1 MLCRRSD
8 HRKFVD
14 ASIHLVLLFLID
26 IGGSLGRLFF
36 YVMEKARTIIKG
48 GYVIGC
54 GNEDIAI
61 VDSRIAERKSTIDPA
76 PGDTVID
83 AHGMV
88 VAPAFVDVHVHLRE
102 PGYGY
107 KERIATGT
115 MAAARGGY
123 STVCSM
129 PNLNPVPD
137 SVENLKVQQ
146 DIIDSDAKIEVLPY
160 AAITLGRKGEELVDV
175 AALHD
180 KVCAFSDDG
189 SGVQRDGMMESAML
203 EAVKYDA
210 LIAAHCEVEEL
221 LFGGYIHDG
230 EYARLHNHKG
240 ICSKSEWEQVRRD
253 IEIAEK
259 VGCRYHVCH
268 ISTKETVE
276 LVRQAKA
283 RGVKVTCET
292 GPHYLIFTDMDLE
305 EDARWKMNPPLRSA
319 EDRAALIEGIKDGTI
334 DMIATDHAPH
344 SIEEKSKGLKDSAM
358 GIVGLETAFAA
369 LNTHLVQKG
378 VITLE
383 KLVELMSI
391 NPRKVFRI
399 EGGLNIGER
408 ADIVLLD
415 TAKQWRVDSSRF
427 FSMGRISMFDGREMV
442 GDVACTIHRGNIVYE
457 SKTK

>member
-1 MLCRRSD
+1 M
-8 HRKFVD
+8 
-14 ASIHLVLLFLID
+14 ATT
-26 IGGSLGRLFF
+26 RL
-36 YVMEKARTIIKG
+36 IIKNG
-48 GYVIGC
+48 SVLGQKS
-54 GNEDIAI
+54 EDIAI
-61 VDSRIAERKSTIDPA
+61 ANGRIAERGATIEA
-76 PGDTVID
+76 TANDTVID
-83 AHGMV
+83 ARGLV

-102 PGYGY
+102 PGYAY

-123 STVCSM
+123 TTVCSM

-137 SVENLKVQQ
+137 CVENLKVQQ
-146 DIIDSDAKIEVLPY
+146 DIIDRDAKIEVLPY
-160 AAITLGRKGEELVDV
+160 AAITIGRKGEELVDV
-175 AALHD
+175 ASLKG

-189 SGVQRDGMMESAML
+189 SGVQIDGMMERAMT
-203 EAVKYDA
+203 EAVKHDQ

-221 LFGGYIHDG
+221 LKGGYIHDG
-230 EYARLHNHKG
+230 EYAKLNGHKG
-240 ICSKSEWEQVRRD
+240 ICSASEWEQVKRD
-253 IEIAEK
+253 IEIAERL
-259 VGCRYHVCH
+259 GCRYHVCH

-319 EDRAALIEGIKDGTI
+319 EDRAALINGIKDGTI

-344 SIEEKSKGLKDSAM
+344 SKEEKSKGLKDSAM

-369 LNTHLVQKG
+369 LNTHLVKRG
-378 VITLE
+378 IISLE
-383 KLVELMSI
+383 RLVELMSY

-399 EGGLNIGER
+399 EGGIEVGDR

-415 TAKQWRVDSSRF
+415 TEKAWRVDSEKYH
-427 FSMGRISMFDGREMV
+427 SMGRISMFDGRDMV
-442 GDVACTIHRGNIVYE
+442 GDIAMTIHRGEIVY
-457 SKTK
+457 KG

>member
-1 MLCRRSD
+1 MGNKRIILKNG
-8 HRKFVD
+8 HIV
-14 ASIHLVLLFLID
+14 
-26 IGGSLGRLFF
+26 GGER
-36 YVMEKARTIIKG
+36 
-48 GYVIGC
+48 
-54 GNEDIAI
+54 EDILI
-61 VDSRIAERKSTIDPA
+61 VDGVIVERGSNIEATPEDV
-76 PGDTVID
+76 VID
-83 AHGMV
+83 ATGLK

-123 STVCSM
+123 TTVCSM

-137 SVENLKVQQ
+137 SIENLKVQQ

-160 AAITLGRKGEELVDV
+160 AAITIGRKGEELVNV

-189 SGVQRDGMMESAML
+189 SGVQVDGMMERAMS
-203 EAVKYDA
+203 EAVKHDA

-221 LFGGYIHDG
+221 LKGGYIHDG
-230 EYARLHNHKG
+230 EYARKHNHKG
-240 ICSKSEWEQVRRD
+240 ICSESEWEQVKRD

-259 VGCRYHVCH
+259 LGCRYHVCH

-344 SIEEKSKGLKDSAM
+344 SVEEKSRGLKDSAM

-369 LNTHLVQKG
+369 LNTHLVKTG
-378 VITLE
+378 VIDLE
-383 KLVELMSI
+383 HLIKIMSI
-391 NPRKVFRI
+391 NPRRVFRI
-399 EGGLNIGER
+399 QGGLNIGDR

-415 TAKQWRVDSSRF
+415 TEREWVVDSEKF
-427 FSMGRISMFDGREMV
+427 YSMGKISMFVGRPMV
-442 GDVACTIHRGNIVYE
+442 GDVAMTIHRGNVVYE
-457 SKTK
+457 NKIK

>member
-1 MLCRRSD
+1 M
-8 HRKFVD
+8 
-14 ASIHLVLLFLID
+14 
-26 IGGSLGRLFF
+26 GQQ
-36 YVMEKARTIIKG
+36 RTIIKG
-48 GYVIGC
+48 GYVVGR
-54 GNEDIAI
+54 GVEDILI
-61 VDSRIAERKSTIDPA
+61 VDGRIAERGENIVA
-76 PGDTVID
+76 EAGDKVIL
-83 AHGMV
+83 AEGLM

-102 PGYGY
+102 PGFGY
-107 KERIATGT
+107 KERIATGS

-160 AAITLGRKGEELVDV
+160 AAITIGRKGEELVDV
-175 AALHD
+175 ATLHD

-189 SGVQRDGMMESAML
+189 SGVQVDGMMERAMT
-203 EAVKYDA
+203 EAVKHDA

-221 LFGGYIHDG
+221 LKGGYIHDG
-230 EYARLHNHKG
+230 EYARQHNHKG
-240 ICSKSEWEQVRRD
+240 ICSESEWEQVRRD
-253 IEIAEK
+253 IEIAER

-276 LVRQAKA
+276 LVRKAKA

-292 GPHYLIFTDMDLE
+292 GPHYLIFSDMDLQ
-305 EDARWKMNPPLRSA
+305 EDARWKMNPPIRTA

-344 SIEEKSKGLKDSAM
+344 SVEEKSRGLKDSAM

-369 LNTHLVQKG
+369 LNTHLVRKG

-383 KLVELMSI
+383 HLVKIMSE

-399 EGGLNIGER
+399 EGGIEVGQR
-408 ADIVLLD
+408 ADVVLLD
-415 TAKQWRVDSSRF
+415 VNREWRVDSEKF
-427 FSMGRISMFDGREMV
+427 FSMGKITMFDGREMT
-442 GDVACTIHRGNIVYE
+442 GDVVMTIHRGEVVYDN
-457 SKTK
+457 KTK

>member
-1 MLCRRSD
+1 MANKRIIL
-8 HRKFVD
+8 KNGE
-14 ASIHLVLLFLID
+14 I
-26 IGGSLGRLFF
+26 IGVG
-36 YVMEKARTIIKG
+36 K
-48 GYVIGC
+48 
-54 GNEDIAI
+54 EDIVI
-61 VDSRIAERKSTIDPA
+61 IDGVIAERGSNIEATPEDV
-76 PGDTVID
+76 VID
-83 AHGMV
+83 ATGLK

-123 STVCSM
+123 TTVCSM

-160 AAITLGRKGEELVDV
+160 AAITIGRKGEELVDV
-175 AALHD
+175 ASLHD

-189 SGVQRDGMMESAML
+189 SGVQIDGMMERAMS
-203 EAVKYDA
+203 EAVKHDA

-221 LFGGYIHDG
+221 LKGGYIHDG
-230 EYARLHNHKG
+230 EYARQHNHKG
-240 ICSKSEWEQVRRD
+240 ICSESEWEQVKRD

-259 VGCRYHVCH
+259 LGCRYHVCH

-344 SIEEKSKGLKDSAM
+344 SIEEKSRGLKDSAM

-369 LNTHLVQKG
+369 LNTHLVKTG

-383 KLVELMSI
+383 HLIKIMSI
-391 NPRKVFRI
+391 NPREVFRI
-399 EGGLNIGER
+399 KGGINIGDR

-415 TAKQWRVDSSRF
+415 TERQWVVDSQKF
-427 FSMGRISMFDGREMV
+427 YSMGKISMFVGRQMV
-442 GDVACTIHRGNIVYE
+442 GDVAMTIHRGNVVYE
-457 SKTK
+457 NKIK

>member
-1 MLCRRSD
+1 MANKRIIL
-8 HRKFVD
+8 KNGE
-14 ASIHLVLLFLID
+14 I
-26 IGGSLGRLFF
+26 IGVG
-36 YVMEKARTIIKG
+36 K
-48 GYVIGC
+48 
-54 GNEDIAI
+54 EDIVI
-61 VDSRIAERKSTIDPA
+61 IDGVIAERGSNIEATPEDV
-76 PGDTVID
+76 VID
-83 AHGMV
+83 ATGLK

-102 PGYGY
+102 PGFGY

-123 STVCSM
+123 TTVCSM

-137 SVENLKVQQ
+137 SIENLKVQQ
-146 DIIDSDAKIEVLPY
+146 DIIDNDAKIEVLPY
-160 AAITLGRKGEELVDV
+160 AAITIGRKGEELVDV
-175 AALHD
+175 ASLHD

-189 SGVQRDGMMESAML
+189 SGVQVDGMMERAMT
-203 EAVKYDA
+203 EAVKHDA

-221 LFGGYIHDG
+221 LKGGYIHDG
-230 EYARLHNHKG
+230 EYARQHNHKG
-240 ICSKSEWEQVRRD
+240 ICSESEWEQVKRD

-259 VGCRYHVCH
+259 LGCRYHVCH

-344 SIEEKSKGLKDSAM
+344 SIEEKSRGLKDSAM

-369 LNTHLVQKG
+369 LNTHLVKTG

-383 KLVELMSI
+383 HLIKIMSI
-391 NPRKVFRI
+391 NPREVFRI
-399 EGGLNIGER
+399 KGGINIGDR

-415 TAKQWRVDSSRF
+415 TERQWVVDSQKF
-427 FSMGRISMFDGREMV
+427 YSMGKISMFVGRQMV
-442 GDVACTIHRGNIVYE
+442 GDVAMTIHRGNVVYE
-457 SKTK
+457 NKIK

>member
-1 MLCRRSD
+1 MGNKRIILKSG
-8 HRKFVD
+8 HIV
-14 ASIHLVLLFLID
+14 
-26 IGGSLGRLFF
+26 GGER
-36 YVMEKARTIIKG
+36 
-48 GYVIGC
+48 
-54 GNEDIAI
+54 EDILI
-61 VDSRIAERKSTIDPA
+61 VDGVIAERGSNIEAKPEDV
-76 PGDTVID
+76 VID
-83 AHGMV
+83 ATGLK

-123 STVCSM
+123 TTVCSM

-160 AAITLGRKGEELVDV
+160 AAITIGRKGEELVDV

-189 SGVQRDGMMESAML
+189 SGVQVDGMMERAMS
-203 EAVKYDA
+203 EAVKHDA

-221 LFGGYIHDG
+221 LKGGYIHDG
-230 EYARLHNHKG
+230 EYAHTHNHKG
-240 ICSKSEWEQVRRD
+240 ICSESEWEQVKRD

-259 VGCRYHVCH
+259 LGCRYHVCH

-319 EDRAALIEGIKDGTI
+319 EDRAALIKGIKDGTI

-344 SIEEKSKGLKDSAM
+344 SVEEKSRGLKDSAM

-369 LNTHLVQKG
+369 LNTHLVKRG
-378 VITLE
+378 IISLE
-383 KLVELMSI
+383 HLVKIMSI

-399 EGGLNIGER
+399 QGGLNIGDR

-415 TAKQWRVDSSRF
+415 TEHEWVVDSEKF
-427 FSMGRISMFDGREMV
+427 YSMGKISMFVGRPMV
-442 GDVACTIHRGNIVYE
+442 GDVAMTIHRGNVVYE
-457 SKTK
+457 NKIK

>member
-1 MLCRRSD
+1 MGNNRIIVKNG
-8 HRKFVD
+8 H
-14 ASIHLVLLFLID
+14 I
-26 IGGSLGRLFF
+26 IGGG
-36 YVMEKARTIIKG
+36 V
-48 GYVIGC
+48 
-54 GNEDIAI
+54 EDIVI
-61 VDSRIAERKSTIDPA
+61 VDGVIAERGSNIEVRPED
-76 PGDTVID
+76 VIID
-83 AHGMV
+83 ATGLK

-123 STVCSM
+123 TTVCSM

-146 DIIDSDAKIEVLPY
+146 DIIDRDAKIEVLPY

-189 SGVQRDGMMESAML
+189 SGVQVDGMMERAMS
-203 EAVKYDA
+203 EAVKHDA

-221 LFGGYIHDG
+221 LKGGYIHDG
-230 EYARLHNHKG
+230 EYARQHNHKG
-240 ICSKSEWEQVRRD
+240 ICSESEWEQVKRD
-253 IEIAEK
+253 IEIAERL
-259 VGCRYHVCH
+259 GCRYHVCH
-268 ISTKETVE
+268 ISTKQTVE
-276 LVRQAKA
+276 LVREAKA

-344 SIEEKSKGLKDSAM
+344 SVEEKSRGLKDSAM

-369 LNTHLVQKG
+369 LNTHLVKRG
-378 VITLE
+378 VISLE
-383 KLVELMSI
+383 HLVKIMSI
-391 NPRKVFRI
+391 NPREVFRI
-399 EGGLNIGER
+399 QGGLNIGDR

-415 TAKQWRVDSSRF
+415 TEREWVVDSEKF
-427 FSMGRISMFDGREMV
+427 YSMGKISMFVGRPMI
-442 GDVACTIHRGNIVYE
+442 GDVAMTIHRGNVVYE
-457 SKTK
+457 NKIK

>member
-1 MLCRRSD
+1 M
-8 HRKFVD
+8 
-14 ASIHLVLLFLID
+14 
-26 IGGSLGRLFF
+26 GNT
-36 YVMEKARTIIKG
+36 RTIIRNGSILGAERK
-48 GYVIGC
+48 
-54 GNEDIAI
+54 DIVI
-61 VDSRIAERKSTIDPA
+61 VDGRIAELSESIETTPNDTI
-76 PGDTVID
+76 ID
-83 AHGMV
+83 AEGLV

-102 PGYGY
+102 PGFGY

-115 MAAARGGY
+115 AAAARGGY
-123 STVCSM
+123 TTVCPM

-137 SVENLKVQQ
+137 SVDNLKVEQE
-146 DIIDSDAKIEVLPY
+146 IIDRDAKIEVLPY
-160 AAITLGRKGEELVDV
+160 AAITIGRKGEELVDI
-175 AALHD
+175 ASLHD

-189 SGVQRDGMMESAML
+189 SGVQVDGMMERAMR
-203 EAVKYDA
+203 EAVKFDA

-221 LFGGYIHDG
+221 LRGGYIHDG
-230 EYARLHNHKG
+230 EYARQHGHKG
-240 ICSKSEWEQVRRD
+240 ICSESEWEQVRRD
-253 IEIAEK
+253 IEIAER

-344 SIEEKSKGLKDSAM
+344 SLEEKSKGLKDSAM

-369 LNTHLVQKG
+369 LNTHLVNKG
-378 VITLE
+378 IITLE
-383 KLVELMSI
+383 RLVELMSI

-399 EGGLNIGER
+399 AGGINPGDR

-415 TAKQWRVDSSRF
+415 LDKEWRVDSSKF
-427 FSMGRISMFDGREMV
+427 YSQGRVTMFDGREMK
-442 GDVACTIHRGNIVYE
+442 GDIRMTIHRGNIVYE
-457 SKTK
+457 DNNK

>member
-1 MLCRRSD
+1 MGNNRIILKNGD
-8 HRKFVD
+8 
-14 ASIHLVLLFLID
+14 I
-26 IGGSLGRLFF
+26 IGGQR
-36 YVMEKARTIIKG
+36 
-48 GYVIGC
+48 
-54 GNEDIAI
+54 EDILI
-61 VDSRIAERKSTIDPA
+61 VDGIIAERASNIEAA
-76 PGDTVID
+76 PEDVVID
-83 AHGMV
+83 ATGLK

-123 STVCSM
+123 TTVCSM

-137 SVENLKVQQ
+137 SVENLKAQQ
-146 DIIDSDAKIEVLPY
+146 EIIDSDAKIEVLPY
-160 AAITLGRKGEELVDV
+160 AAITIGRKGEELVDV
-175 AALHD
+175 ASLHD

-189 SGVQRDGMMESAML
+189 SGVQVDGMMERAMS
-203 EAVKYDA
+203 EAVKHDA

-221 LFGGYIHDG
+221 LKGGYIHDG
-230 EYARLHNHKG
+230 EYARQHNHKG
-240 ICSKSEWEQVRRD
+240 ICSESEWEQVKRD

-259 VGCRYHVCH
+259 LGCRYHVCH

-305 EDARWKMNPPLRSA
+305 EDARWKMNPPIRSA

-344 SIEEKSKGLKDSAM
+344 SLEEKSRGLKDSAM

-369 LNTHLVQKG
+369 LNTHLVKTG
-378 VITLE
+378 VIDLE
-383 KLVELMSI
+383 HLVKIMSI

-399 EGGLNIGER
+399 QGGLNIGDR

-415 TAKQWRVDSSRF
+415 TEREWVVDSNKF
-427 FSMGRISMFDGREMV
+427 YSMGKVSMFVGRPMV
-442 GDVACTIHRGNIVYE
+442 GDVAMTIHRGNVVYE
-457 SKTK
+457 NKIK

>member
-1 MLCRRSD
+1 M
-8 HRKFVD
+8 
-14 ASIHLVLLFLID
+14 
-26 IGGSLGRLFF
+26 GQQ
-36 YVMEKARTIIKG
+36 RTIIKG
-48 GYVIGC
+48 GYVVGC
-54 GNEDIAI
+54 GVEDILI
-61 VDSRIAERKSTIDPA
+61 VDGRIAERGENIVA
-76 PGDTVID
+76 EAGDKVIS
-83 AHGMV
+83 AEGLM

-102 PGYGY
+102 PGFGY
-107 KERIATGT
+107 KERIATGS

-160 AAITLGRKGEELVDV
+160 AAITIGRKGEELVDV

-189 SGVQRDGMMESAML
+189 SGVQVDGMMERAMT
-203 EAVKYDA
+203 EAVKHDA

-221 LFGGYIHDG
+221 LKGGYIHDG
-230 EYARLHNHKG
+230 EYARQHNHKG
-240 ICSKSEWEQVRRD
+240 ICSESEWEQVRRD
-253 IEIAEK
+253 IEIAER

-268 ISTKETVE
+268 ISTKETVQ
-276 LVRQAKA
+276 LVREAKA

-292 GPHYLIFTDMDLE
+292 GPHYLIFADMDLQ
-305 EDARWKMNPPLRSA
+305 EDARWKMNPPIRSA

-344 SIEEKSKGLKDSAM
+344 SVEEKSRGLKDSAM

-369 LNTHLVQKG
+369 LNTHLVRKG

-383 KLVELMSI
+383 HLVKIMSE

-399 EGGLNIGER
+399 EGGIEVGQR
-408 ADIVLLD
+408 ADVVLLD
-415 TAKQWRVDSSRF
+415 VNREWRVDSDKF
-427 FSMGRISMFDGREMV
+427 YSMGKITMFDGREMT
-442 GDVACTIHRGNIVYE
+442 GDVVMTIHRGEVVYDN
-457 SKTK
+457 KTK

>member
-1 MLCRRSD
+1 M
-8 HRKFVD
+8 
-14 ASIHLVLLFLID
+14 
-26 IGGSLGRLFF
+26 GNT
-36 YVMEKARTIIKG
+36 RTIIRNGSILGAERK
-48 GYVIGC
+48 
-54 GNEDIAI
+54 DIAI
-61 VDSRIAERKSTIDPA
+61 VDGRIAELSESIETTPNDTI
-76 PGDTVID
+76 ID
-83 AHGMV
+83 AEGLV

-102 PGYGY
+102 PGFGY

-115 MAAARGGY
+115 AAAARGGY
-123 STVCSM
+123 TTVCPM

-137 SVENLKVQQ
+137 SVDNLKVEQE
-146 DIIDSDAKIEVLPY
+146 IIDRDAKIEVLPY
-160 AAITLGRKGEELVDV
+160 AAITIGRKGEELVDI
-175 AALHD
+175 ASLHD

-189 SGVQRDGMMESAML
+189 SGVQVDGMMERAMR
-203 EAVKYDA
+203 EAVKFDA

-221 LFGGYIHDG
+221 LRGGYIHDG
-230 EYARLHNHKG
+230 EYARQHGHKG
-240 ICSKSEWEQVRRD
+240 ICSESEWEQVCRD
-253 IEIAEK
+253 IEIAER

-344 SIEEKSKGLKDSAM
+344 SLEEKSKGLKDSAM

-369 LNTHLVQKG
+369 LNTHLVNKG
-378 VITLE
+378 IITLE
-383 KLVELMSI
+383 RLVELMSI

-399 EGGLNIGER
+399 EGGINPGDR

-415 TAKQWRVDSSRF
+415 LDKEWRVDSSKF
-427 FSMGRISMFDGREMV
+427 YSQGRVTMFDGREMK
-442 GDVACTIHRGNIVYE
+442 GDIRMTIHRGNIVYE
-457 SKTK
+457 DNNK

>member
-1 MLCRRSD
+1 M
-8 HRKFVD
+8 
-14 ASIHLVLLFLID
+14 
-26 IGGSLGRLFF
+26 GNT
-36 YVMEKARTIIKG
+36 RTIIRNGSILGAERK
-48 GYVIGC
+48 
-54 GNEDIAI
+54 DIAI
-61 VDSRIAERKSTIDPA
+61 VDGRIAELSESIATTPNDTI
-76 PGDTVID
+76 ID
-83 AHGMV
+83 AEGLI

-102 PGYGY
+102 PGFGY

-115 MAAARGGY
+115 AAAARGGY
-123 STVCSM
+123 TTVCPM

-137 SVENLKVQQ
+137 SVENLKVEQE
-146 DIIDSDAKIEVLPY
+146 IIDRDAKIEVLPY
-160 AAITLGRKGEELVDV
+160 AAITIGRKGEELVDV
-175 AALHD
+175 ASLHD

-189 SGVQRDGMMESAML
+189 SGVQIDGMMERAMR
-203 EAVKYDA
+203 EAVKFDS

-221 LFGGYIHDG
+221 LKGGYIHDG
-230 EYARLHNHKG
+230 EYAHQHGHKG
-240 ICSKSEWEQVRRD
+240 ICSESEWEQVRRD
-253 IEIAEK
+253 IEIAER

-276 LVRQAKA
+276 LVRQAKR

-305 EDARWKMNPPLRSA
+305 EDARWKMNPPIRSA

-369 LNTHLVQKG
+369 LNTHLVNKG
-378 VITLE
+378 IITLQR
-383 KLVELMSI
+383 LVELMSI

-399 EGGLNIGER
+399 EGGINPGDR

-415 TAKQWRVDSSRF
+415 LDKEWTVDSSKF
-427 FSMGRISMFDGREMV
+427 YSQGKVTMFDGRELK
-442 GDVACTIHRGNIVYE
+442 GDIRMTIHRGNVVYE
-457 SKTK
+457 DNNK

>member
-1 MLCRRSD
+1 MD
-8 HRKFVD
+8 GV
-14 ASIHLVLLFLID
+14 
-26 IGGSLGRLFF
+26 
-36 YVMEKARTIIKG
+36 
-48 GYVIGC
+48 
-54 GNEDIAI
+54 
-61 VDSRIAERKSTIDPA
+61 IAERGNNIEVCPED
-76 PGDTVID
+76 VIID
-83 AHGMV
+83 ATGLK

-123 STVCSM
+123 TTVCSM

-146 DIIDSDAKIEVLPY
+146 DIIDRDAKIEVLPY

-189 SGVQRDGMMESAML
+189 SGVQVDGMMERAMS
-203 EAVKYDA
+203 EAVKHDA

-221 LFGGYIHDG
+221 LKGGYIHDG
-230 EYARLHNHKG
+230 KYARQHNHKG
-240 ICSKSEWEQVRRD
+240 ICSESEWEQVKRD
-253 IEIAEK
+253 IEIAERL
-259 VGCRYHVCH
+259 GCRYHVCH
-268 ISTKETVE
+268 ISTKQTVE
-276 LVRQAKA
+276 LVREAKA

-344 SIEEKSKGLKDSAM
+344 SVEEKSRGLKDSAM

-369 LNTHLVQKG
+369 LNTHLVKRG
-378 VITLE
+378 VISLE
-383 KLVELMSI
+383 HLVKIMSI
-391 NPRKVFRI
+391 NPREVFRI
-399 EGGLNIGER
+399 QGGLNIGDR

-415 TAKQWRVDSSRF
+415 TEREWVVDSEKF
-427 FSMGRISMFDGREMV
+427 YSMGKITMFDGRDMV
-442 GDVACTIHRGNIVYE
+442 GDIAMTIHRGNVVYE
-457 SKTK
+457 NKIK

>member
-1 MLCRRSD
+1 MGN
-8 HRKFVD
+8 K
-14 ASIHLVLLFLID
+14 
-26 IGGSLGRLFF
+26 
-36 YVMEKARTIIKG
+36 RTIIKNG
-48 GYVIGC
+48 SIVGAGI
-54 GNEDIAI
+54 EDIAI
-61 VDSRIAERKSTIDPA
+61 VDGRIAERAEHIDA
-76 PGDTVID
+76 LADDIVID
-83 AHGMV
+83 AKGLM

-137 SVENLKVQQ
+137 TVESLKAQQ

-160 AAITLGRKGEELVDV
+160 AAITIGRKGEELVDMASLV
-175 AALHD
+175 G

-189 SGVQRDGMMESAML
+189 SGVQVDGMMERAMM
-203 EAVKYDA
+203 EAVKYDQ

-221 LFGGYIHDG
+221 LKGGYIHDG
-230 EYARLHNHKG
+230 EYARTHGHKG
-240 ICSKSEWEQVRRD
+240 ICSESEWEQVRRD
-253 IEIAEK
+253 IEIAERL
-259 VGCRYHVCH
+259 GARYHVCH

-283 RGVKVTCET
+283 RGVQVTCET
-292 GPHYLIFTDMDLE
+292 GPHYLIFTDMDLQ

-344 SIEEKSKGLKDSAM
+344 SIEEKSRGLKDSAM

-383 KLVELMSI
+383 RLVELMSI

-399 EGGLNIGER
+399 EGGLNVGDR
-408 ADIVLLD
+408 ADVVLFD
-415 TAKQWRVDSSRF
+415 TVKEWRVDSNHF
-427 FSMGRISMFDGREMV
+427 YSMGKITMFDGRDMV
-442 GDVACTIHRGNIVYE
+442 GDVVMTLHSGNIVYDN
-457 SKTK
+457 KQK

>member
-1 MLCRRSD
+1 MANNRIII
-8 HRKFVD
+8 KN
-14 ASIHLVLLFLID
+14 
-26 IGGSLGRLFF
+26 GSVLGR
-36 YVMEKARTIIKG
+36 KS
-48 GYVIGC
+48 
-54 GNEDIAI
+54 EDIAI
-61 VDSRIAERKSTIDPA
+61 IDGRIAERAEHIEATANDTI
-76 PGDTVID
+76 ID
-83 AHGMV
+83 AKGLV

-102 PGYGY
+102 PGFGY

-123 STVCSM
+123 TTVCSM

-137 SVENLKVQQ
+137 SVESLKAQQ
-146 DIIDSDAKIEVLPY
+146 DIIDRDAKIEVLPY
-160 AAITLGRKGEELVDV
+160 AAITIGRKGEELVDI
-175 AALHD
+175 ASLKG

-189 SGVQRDGMMESAML
+189 SGVQVDGMMERAMT
-203 EAVKYDA
+203 EAVKYDQ

-221 LFGGYIHDG
+221 LQGGYIHDG
-230 EYARLHNHKG
+230 EYAKLNGHKG
-240 ICSKSEWEQVRRD
+240 ICSESEWAQVKRD

-268 ISTKETVE
+268 ISTKETVA
-276 LVRQAKA
+276 LVREAKA

-344 SIEEKSKGLKDSAM
+344 SVEEKSKGLKDSAM

-369 LNTHLVQKG
+369 LNTHLVRKG
-378 VITLE
+378 VISLE
-383 KLVELMSI
+383 RLIELMSY
-391 NPRKVFRI
+391 NPRRVFRI
-399 EGGLNIGER
+399 EGGLEVGDR

-415 TAKQWRVDSSRF
+415 TEKAWRVDSEKF
-427 FSMGRISMFDGREMV
+427 YSMGKISMFDGRDMV
-442 GDVACTIHRGNIVYE
+442 GDIAMTIHRGEVVYKAE
-457 SKTK
+457 

>member
-1 MLCRRSD
+1 MGDKRIIL
-8 HRKFVD
+8 KNGN
-14 ASIHLVLLFLID
+14 I
-26 IGGSLGRLFF
+26 IGVG
-36 YVMEKARTIIKG
+36 I
-48 GYVIGC
+48 
-54 GNEDIAI
+54 EDIVI
-61 VDSRIAERKSTIDPA
+61 VNGVIAERGKDIQTTAEDI
-76 PGDTVID
+76 VID
-83 AHGMV
+83 ASGLK

-102 PGYGY
+102 PGFGY

-123 STVCSM
+123 TTVCSM

-160 AAITLGRKGEELVDV
+160 AAITIGRKGEELVDV
-175 AALHD
+175 ASLHD

-189 SGVQRDGMMESAML
+189 SGVQVDGMMERAMS
-203 EAVKYDA
+203 EAVKHDA

-221 LFGGYIHDG
+221 LKGGYIHDG
-230 EYARLHNHKG
+230 EYARQHNHKG
-240 ICSKSEWEQVRRD
+240 ICSESEWEQVKRD

-259 VGCRYHVCH
+259 LGCRYHVCH

-305 EDARWKMNPPLRSA
+305 EDARWKMNPPIRSA

-344 SIEEKSKGLKDSAM
+344 SLEEKSRGLKDSAM

-369 LNTHLVQKG
+369 LNTHLVKRG
-378 VITLE
+378 IISLE
-383 KLVELMSI
+383 HLVEIMSI

-399 EGGLNIGER
+399 KGGLNIGDR

-415 TAKQWRVDSSRF
+415 TEREWVVDSEKF
-427 FSMGRISMFDGREMV
+427 YSMGKVSMFVGRPMV
-442 GDVACTIHRGNIVYE
+442 GDVAMTIHRGNVVYE
-457 SKTK
+457 NKIK